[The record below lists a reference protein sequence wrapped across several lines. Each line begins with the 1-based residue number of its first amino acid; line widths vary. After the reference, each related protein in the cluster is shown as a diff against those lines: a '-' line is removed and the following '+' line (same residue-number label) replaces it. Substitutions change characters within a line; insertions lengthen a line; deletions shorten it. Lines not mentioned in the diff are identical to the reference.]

1 MMLQKRILHI
11 FQTNLKSTGMS
22 NITINLIKL
31 YQLKIIISYLKKF
44 ITLKNNYNLQIYFL
58 ERIAK

>member
-11 FQTNLKSTGMS
+11 FQTNLKSIGVS

-44 ITLKNNYNLQIYFL
+44 ITLKI
-58 ERIAK
+58 I